1 LTADIHFDNVQV
13 PAENVVGAVG
23 GGLKIALQTLTYGR
37 IGIAASGVGMA
48 QATFDHSVERL
59 TTRQAFGKKIA
70 QFQHWQFK
78 LAERATEIEN
88 ARNLY
93 MKAALRMDAGEAFP
107 EPEAAMAKWYATSL
121 RVMDASRQNRT
132 SLRLED
138 LVDCFIRPYF
148 EPGVHGALLARF
160 ILQHRLDPSEMTHR
174 VFEQHLNPFAMEFI
188 DALCMTD
195 KRISRVDW
203 LWRYTLLT
211 GTVMLAMTDVGPNNR
226 MSLLSSG
233 QADASQVDE
242 LKRHLAEYLCRAL
255 RSG

>member
-1 LTADIHFDNVQV
+1 MMLMRTRTK
-13 PAENVVGAVG
+13 P
-23 GGLKIALQTLTYGR
+23 
-37 IGIAASGVGMA
+37 
-48 QATFDHSVERL
+48 
-59 TTRQAFGKKIA
+59 TTGQG
-70 QFQHWQFK
+70 
-78 LAERATEIEN
+78 
-88 ARNLY
+88 
-93 MKAALRMDAGEAFP
+93 AGEARERILVTAELLFARQGVDKTSTRDITT
-107 EPEAAMAKWYATSL
+107 EAGVNVASVNYYFRSKEALAEEIFMRLAQRVTVLRLADLS
-121 RVMDASRQNRT
+121 RVMDASRQGKT
-132 SLRLED
+132 PLRLED

-174 VFEQHLNPFAMEFI
+174 VFEQYLNPFAMEFI

-211 GTVMLAMTDVGPNNR
+211 GTVMLAMTDVGPKNR
-226 MSLLSSG
+226 ISVLSHG
-233 QADASQVDE
+233 QADASRADE

>member
-1 LTADIHFDNVQV
+1 M
-13 PAENVVGAVG
+13 
-23 GGLKIALQTLTYGR
+23 ALMRTR
-37 IGIAASGVGMA
+37 
-48 QATFDHSVERL
+48 
-59 TTRQAFGKKIA
+59 TTPSAGQG
-70 QFQHWQFK
+70 
-78 LAERATEIEN
+78 
-88 ARNLY
+88 
-93 MKAALRMDAGEAFP
+93 AGEARERILVAAELLFARQGVDKTSTRDITT
-107 EPEAAMAKWYATSL
+107 EAGVNVASVNYYFRSKEALAEEIFMRLAQRVTVL
-121 RVMDASRQNRT
+121 RLADLSRIMGASRQNRA

-226 MSLLSSG
+226 MSILSNG
-233 QADASQVDE
+233 QADASRVDE
-242 LKRHLAEYLCRAL
+242 LKRHLAEFLCRAL
-255 RSG
+255 KCS